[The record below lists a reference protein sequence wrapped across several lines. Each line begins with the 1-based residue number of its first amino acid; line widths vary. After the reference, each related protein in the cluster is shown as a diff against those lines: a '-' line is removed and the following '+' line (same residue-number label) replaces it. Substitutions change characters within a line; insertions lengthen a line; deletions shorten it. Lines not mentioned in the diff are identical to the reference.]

1 LYDPGTIVK
10 IYSQLFDNAKHMWN
24 FYADTKSL
32 TVPFAIKEVSKT
44 LSDAKDR
51 GVNFRFVTEITRG
64 NLTFC
69 KNSVMKV
76 AEVRHLGGIKGN
88 FGVSDTEYISTSDK
102 EQTTAN
108 EEEEA
113 ATTAAKTTSSLASLQ
128 HAVYSNVKEDIQQQ
142 QHIFEILWT
151 NAIPAEERIR
161 EIEEGLE
168 RVETV
173 ALKDSAEIAKRIR
186 KNIESSTEL
195 KICSQPGGLE
205 LIYNNFFE
213 SYKEVL
219 DNHRRGRNKGIRW
232 ITTINKDNEG
242 VAKLL
247 LNEGVQL
254 RHTKNLTPLSFSIS
268 NKEFQAT
275 AEKMEAGKM
284 IKNMLV
290 STDPIYIDHYNSIFE
305 QLWENSIDA
314 RDRIYDIKEGVD
326 LSDIEV
332 IPRSARTRVLYLE
345 LVKNAKEEILFI
357 FPTSRAFIRQE
368 KMGAI
373 PAAIKAAQERAVKVR
388 ILVPYNEAVEDR
400 LKPIMEEEEL
410 VPRKKEREL
419 RRANYNADIDVRYIE
434 EASGTLATILVVDR
448 RASLV
453 MELRDDSKTTFDGA
467 IGLSTYSNSKAGV
480 LSYVGIFEKLWKQ
493 IELYQQVSDAHE
505 RLKLHGRMQQE
516 FINIA
521 AHELRTPIQPIIS
534 TVGLLSSADHAMIS
548 RDELNHS
555 INMIARNATRLKQL
569 SEDILDVTRIESQ
582 TLNLRK
588 EVYDLNEM
596 VQDSIEDYKRNPA
609 IRPSKEIK
617 IESISHEDKI
627 FVEVDRARISQ
638 VIFNLLSNAFKFTK
652 EGGIVVSIGL
662 DQKNNKEAVISVKD
676 SGKGID
682 PEIFPKL
689 FEKFASKSYQ
699 GTGLGLFISRSIIE
713 AHGGSMYAKNNS
725 DDDGRR
731 GATFY
736 FSLPVVH
743 EREQQK

>member
-1 LYDPGTIVK
+1 
-10 IYSQLFDNAKHMWN
+10 
-24 FYADTKSL
+24 
-32 TVPFAIKEVSKT
+32 
-44 LSDAKDR
+44 
-51 GVNFRFVTEITRG
+51 
-64 NLTFC
+64 
-69 KNSVMKV
+69 
-76 AEVRHLGGIKGN
+76 
-88 FGVSDTEYISTSDK
+88 
-102 EQTTAN
+102 
-108 EEEEA
+108 
-113 ATTAAKTTSSLASLQ
+113 
-128 HAVYSNVKEDIQQQ
+128 
-142 QHIFEILWT
+142 
-151 NAIPAEERIR
+151 
-161 EIEEGLE
+161 
-168 RVETV
+168 
-173 ALKDSAEIAKRIR
+173 
-186 KNIESSTEL
+186 
-195 KICSQPGGLE
+195 
-205 LIYNNFFE
+205 
-213 SYKEVL
+213 
-219 DNHRRGRNKGIRW
+219 
-232 ITTINKDNEG
+232 
-242 VAKLL
+242 
-247 LNEGVQL
+247 
-254 RHTKNLTPLSFSIS
+254 
-268 NKEFQAT
+268 
-275 AEKMEAGKM
+275 M

-448 RASLV
+448 KASLV
-453 MELRDDSKTTFDGA
+453 MELRDDSKPTFDEA

-493 IELYQQVSDAHE
+493 IELYQQVRDANE

-534 TVGLLSSADHAMIS
+534 TVGLLRSADYAMIS
-548 RDELNHS
+548 RDELNNS

-569 SEDILDVTRIESQ
+569 SEDILDVTKIESQ

-588 EVYDLNEM
+588 EVYDLNKL
-596 VQDSIEDYKRNPA
+596 VQDSIEEYNRNPV
-609 IRPSKEIK
+609 IRSNKEVK
-617 IESISHEDKI
+617 IESISHKDKI
-627 FVEVDRARISQ
+627 FVKVDGARISQ

-725 DDDGRR
+725 DDDGRS

-743 EREQQK
+743 ERE